1 MGKTVNIMISIRVLL
16 YAGFNA
22 MRILVLALELL
33 VEVRIVVGSCL
44 TILCGSAFA
53 WTRSQ
58 LYARVFW
65 L

>member
-44 TILCGSAFA
+44 TILWWYNLPESP
-53 WTRSQ
+53 S
-58 LYARVFW
+58 
-65 L
+65 